1 MSLSVIESEVG
12 SVDSDNIT
20 ESVDDWEVLESL
32 GIDDNGGVVMLG
44 LLIKSWVND
53 LEGADVSLAVD
64 FVWEVSIDDDTIN
77 VAWFRGNK
85 GDFAQ
90 FGILVLVGGSG
101 WGARSLRG

>member
-1 MSLSVIESEVG
+1 LSLSVIESEVG
-12 SVDSDNIT
+12 SVDSDDIT

-53 LEGADVSLAVD
+53 LEGADVSFAVD

-77 VAWFRGNK
+77 VAWFRGYK